1 VEGTL
6 KFNLPEENKE
16 FELASNAGLL
26 LNIIKATREKFINI
40 MNGEQ
45 PIEERRLA
53 EKVVAEINAEISG
66 WSAWALFE

>member
-40 MNGEQ
+40 MNGET
-45 PIEERRLA
+45 EERHLA